1 MAQFI
6 DNVRSVTTGQ
16 FTKVVKDISGG
27 GGGASGEIQVPS
39 GGTGDRPD
47 SPSVGDLFWD
57 TDLEILLI
65 WTGTEW
71 KPVADEDEAILDRLI
86 LEDQLTAA
94 EVEISVRNGAVIV
107 TNPLTE
113 TVSNIDLGGT
123 TPDPGTLSNVFIDGS
138 GRYSVGVSGSFN
150 GNGLVTQE
158 YINTPGQF
166 FVIEDI
172 DGGVFGPGDRQG
184 FGLVRETIYDR
195 TDLSGGLG
203 VFDGG
208 NAGGWSFNYV
218 WYYTGGNPY
227 LWTYYVTTSQTPGG
241 SNMGATGT
249 YSSQTWQR
257 KWWGLC
263 SKAGVGKKVR
273 VGIANGTATDQS
285 GGNYTNRLVLQ
296 FYVGQEMLDHPDA
309 GTDLPSAVTTNGAG
323 WYTAAATT
331 GEYENMGQFPDG
343 NDKGYRFR
351 WSTFGNTTLA
361 QLPYVTGVSN
371 NDQITSASGQS
382 HYVVYRCD
390 ATDKAAANSVMASA
404 QIGPNNR
411 FFGQGTSVD
420 VLQFNQPYDFPNT
433 QVFNVFPLKY
443 SYVAAVL
450 ASPLF
455 TTYPI
460 STIGEIIEAGT
471 SVAALEKLHSNVCE
485 EVRQAVTAYY
495 LIRDFDYNN
504 TALVNNKLADAI
516 LSSLGGQLINT
527 FDAVTNTTSDDN
539 APEGTGGEV
548 LFPQALKD
556 AILQKLTLWICT
568 LPDN

>member
-6 DNVRSVTTGQ
+6 ENVRSVTTGQ

-27 GGGASGEIQVPS
+27 GGSGEIQVPS

-71 KPVADEDEAILDRLI
+71 KPVADKDEAILDRLI
-86 LEDQLTAA
+86 LEDQATTA
-94 EVEISVRNGAVIV
+94 EVEISVRDGALIV

-123 TPDPGTLSNVFIDGS
+123 TPDPGTLSLVFLDGS
-138 GRYSVGVSGSFN
+138 GRYSVGTTGSFN

-195 TDLSGGLG
+195 TDLDNGLG

-208 NAGGWSFNYV
+208 NSGGWSLNYV
-218 WYYTGGNPY
+218 WYYTGGYPY
-227 LWTYYVTTSQTPGG
+227 LWTTYADTRQTPGG
-241 SNMGATGT
+241 SGLAATGT
-249 YSSQTWQR
+249 YASQTWQR
-257 KWWGLC
+257 RWWDLC
-263 SKAGVGKKVR
+263 SKANVGKKVR
-273 VGIANGTATDQS
+273 FGIANGTATDQS
-285 GGNYTNRLVLQ
+285 GGNFTNRLILQ

-309 GTDLPSAVTTNGAG
+309 DFDLPSTVKTNGAG
-323 WYTAAATT
+323 WYTGVATS

-382 HYVVYRCD
+382 HYVVYRCNV
-390 ATDKAAANSVMASA
+390 TDKAAANSVMASST
-404 QIGPNNR
+404 IGPNNR
-411 FFGQGTSVD
+411 FFGEGTSVD
-420 VLQFNQPYDFPNT
+420 VLQFNQPYNFPNT
-433 QVFNVFPLKY
+433 NILNVFPLKY

-455 TTYPI
+455 IDYQI
-460 STIGEIIEAGT
+460 NTIQQIIEAGT
-471 SVAALEKLHSNVCE
+471 SVSALEKLHANVCE

-495 LIRDFDYNN
+495 LIRDFDFDN

-527 FDAVTNTTSDDN
+527 YDAVTNTTSDDN

-556 AILQKLTLWICT
+556 AIIQKLTLWICT